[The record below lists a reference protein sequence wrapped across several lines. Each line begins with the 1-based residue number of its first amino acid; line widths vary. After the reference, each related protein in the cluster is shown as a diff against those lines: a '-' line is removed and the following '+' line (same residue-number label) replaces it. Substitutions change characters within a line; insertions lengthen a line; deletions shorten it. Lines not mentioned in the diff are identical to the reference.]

1 MGNVLPTCVKEVQG
15 HDQDVQSDPDQVR
28 PPSLHSAPAGPLAEQ
43 ALVGKKREREE
54 SGGDVQGGVA
64 AQGQG
69 GTKKPAK
76 RGPRLKNQPDPR
88 RGPKAK
94 AEFATGPKR

>member
-15 HDQDVQSDPDQVR
+15 HDQDVQSDFDQVR

-43 ALVGKKREREE
+43 TLVGKREREE

-64 AQGQG
+64 AQGQS

-76 RGPRLKNQPDPR
+76 GGPRLKNQPDQR

-94 AEFATGPKR
+94 AEFATRPER